1 MDLGFAFA
9 KIQLYKSSTR
19 ESAIFIFADAIWLK
33 IYFVCD
39 IITKKFGGF
48 KMKKSLNCIMLALLV
63 TLTFSLVACNNYDK
77 PVNENTENH
86 MQHYEIDLTLD
97 NYWKFIDVSL
107 NGRTYT
113 FNGVLSYAYYIDVQ
127 VDLTRT
133 LSSEST
139 TNTFSKTETV
149 KLNASGGMNYIA
161 NEYSFDEVKQLLK
174 VDGYMSSYR
183 DSATIKKIVGK
194 VIFSI

>member
-1 MDLGFAFA
+1 M
-9 KIQLYKSSTR
+9 
-19 ESAIFIFADAIWLK
+19 
-33 IYFVCD
+33 
-39 IITKKFGGF
+39 
-48 KMKKSLNCIMLALLV
+48 
-63 TLTFSLVACNNYDK
+63 
-77 PVNENTENH
+77 
-86 MQHYEIDLTLD
+86 
-97 NYWKFIDVSL
+97 SL